1 MGARRAIGLTR
12 ACRAR
17 SGARTVYLSNMSVS
31 LDLEHLRTLVAIAEC
46 GGFSKAAAVR
56 HISQP
61 ALSQHV
67 RLLERGLKRK
77 LFEKDGRVM
86 KFTPEGERVLVEAR
100 KILECHDASM
110 SLLEAESAVTIT
122 VGSSEHAAEQVLA
135 EMLRALRDAF
145 PDRTTRFQIGRSTQL
160 LDSVAKGGV
169 DLAFV
174 LDPTG
179 RGAGHQVGELPLH
192 WYAAPG
198 WTPPPAGEPWPL
210 VAFEEPCGLRERA
223 LRLLAEEGHRVDVTA
238 ASTTLEGVLAGVRAG
253 LGVALLPSA
262 GGRPAGIVER
272 KDLPP
277 AGRTDFRMVVRRGL
291 DPAVE
296 AAALAAGEEF
306 FASRPTL
313 QLVHG

>member
-1 MGARRAIGLTR
+1 MT
-12 ACRAR
+12 
-17 SGARTVYLSNMSVS
+17 VS

-86 KFTPEGERVLVEAR
+86 RFTPDGERVLVEAR
-100 KILECHDASM
+100 KILEAHDTSIE
-110 SLLEAESAVTIT
+110 LLGAQGGGTIV
-122 VGSSEHAAEQVLA
+122 VGSTEHAAEQVLA

-160 LDSVAKGGV
+160 LDNVAKGTV

-174 LDPTG
+174 LDPSG
-179 RGAGHQVGELPLH
+179 RGAGHEVGELPLR
-192 WYAAPG
+192 WYASPS
-198 WTPPPAGEPWPL
+198 WTPPTGDEPWPL

-223 LRLLAEEGHRVDVTA
+223 LGLLAGEGHRVEVTA

-262 GGRPAGIVER
+262 GGRPSGLTIR
-272 KDLPP
+272 HDLPAP
-277 AGRTDFRMVVRRGL
+277 GHTHFRMVVRRGL

-296 AAALAAGEEF
+296 STALTAGEEF
-306 FASRPTL
+306 FASRPVLTL
-313 QLVHG
+313 VSTAGDVEQA

>member
-1 MGARRAIGLTR
+1 MT
-12 ACRAR
+12 
-17 SGARTVYLSNMSVS
+17 NS

-67 RLLERGLKRK
+67 RQLEKNLKRK

-86 KFTPEGERVLVEAR
+86 KFTPDGERVLVEAR
-100 KILECHDASM
+100 KILEVHDASLD
-110 SLLEAESAVTIT
+110 LLEATGSDTIV
-122 VGSSEHAAEQVLA
+122 VGTTEHAAEQVLA
-135 EMLRALRDAF
+135 EMLRALRDLL

-160 LDSVAKGGV
+160 VDNVAKGVV

-174 LDPTG
+174 LDPSG
-179 RGAGHQVGELPLH
+179 RGPGHAVGELPLH

-198 WTPPPAGEPWPL
+198 WTPPRGDEPWSL

-223 LRLLAEEGHRVDVTA
+223 LRLLADEGHRVEVAA

-262 GGRPAGIVER
+262 GGRPAGLVSR
-272 KDLPP
+272 SDLPA
-277 AGRTDFRMVVRRGL
+277 AGSTHFRMIARRGL

-296 AAALAAGEEF
+296 SAALSAGEEF
-306 FASRPTL
+306 FASRPVL
-313 QLVHG
+313 RLVNGA

>member
-1 MGARRAIGLTR
+1 MT
-12 ACRAR
+12 
-17 SGARTVYLSNMSVS
+17 YS

-100 KILECHDASM
+100 KILECHDTSM
-110 SLLEAESAVTIT
+110 QLLDAESADTIVVGT
-122 VGSSEHAAEQVLA
+122 VEHAAEQVLA
-135 EMLRALRDAF
+135 EMLRALRGAF

-160 LDSVAKGGV
+160 LDHVGKGSV

-179 RGAGHQVGELPLH
+179 RGAGHEVGRLPLH

-198 WTPPPAGEPWPL
+198 WTPPGPGEAWPL

-223 LRLLAEEGHRVDVTA
+223 LRLLAGEDHRVEVTA

-262 GGRPAGIVER
+262 GGRPAGLTER
-272 KDLPP
+272 TDLPA
-277 AGRTDFRMVVRRGL
+277 AGHTHFRMVARRGL
-291 DPAVE
+291 DPEVE
-296 AAALAAGEEF
+296 HAALSAGEEF
-306 FASRPTL
+306 FASRPVL
-313 QLVHG
+313 QLVSAGA